1 MPTPTTWNTFSLQAA
16 MQGVRVGFQNS
27 TNVFDDTATGV
38 LDKWQS
44 KELTSEGEVVQ
55 YRVIIK
61 DITVYCNESGVPYD
75 TTGVAAAFPGYTTSA
90 LKLYQPEG
98 ASTRDTG
105 AKNVTRAIIGGEDSD
120 GNAVISSLEPR
131 DYYAMHIL
139 AHMLRNIAKPDQ
151 SDVGNITYFCSAAY
165 RWAQGMMNA
174 AAAARTNIPVA
185 QDEVNMRGA
194 STLDQLVEKL
204 TEAIEGGGG
213 GGGTDPNAVHYY
225 NLENGD
231 VKIDG
236 YLEAQQLNANW
247 LLLWDQDSQYESDPY
262 EHYLSVDNDV
272 LKLDGDAVTTK
283 LKINGSPATV
293 ISPDSD
299 GAITII
305 GTGGTTVTA
314 GNNSITI
321 NSSGGGG
328 GWSPSQGGSQITNE
342 DIATGAVTNANISS
356 AAANRIQK
364 NKLHDNV
371 GDNYVSTSSITR
383 LLTVLRNINIPIIGS
398 VDTNSHKF
406 LFWSPVAYVDSA
418 SGIGSGTK
426 YFYYNGQFDIQG
438 SSSKVVNPILVSVN
452 TVISLCVQTYNNQAL
467 VWVYNSAS
475 GPTTGPVISYNSDI
489 EAIENAARNLITH
502 SSSSG
507 TTAEKTK
514 DELEVDL
521 FVSP

>member
-1 MPTPTTWNTFSLQAA
+1 MSTWNTFSLQAA

-272 LKLDGDAVTTK
+272 LKLDG
-283 LKINGSPATV
+283 SPV
-293 ISPDSD
+293 
-299 GAITII
+299 
-305 GTGGTTVTA
+305 
-314 GNNSITI
+314 
-321 NSSGGGG
+321 GGGG
-328 GWSPSQGGSQITNE
+328 GWTPNNGSTVDTVDMADGAVTTAKINSK
-342 DIATGAVTNANISS
+342 AVTNA
-356 AAANRIQK
+356 
-364 NKLHDNV
+364 KLNDNV
-371 GDNYVSTSSITR
+371 NASYLSFTDACNLGNVVAGVTKGVFNVKRTVERGTGIATHVFYITRMLTSTDPFGSGEYFFVKTGSQTVQGISNPLFYHVKSGSYHLIQQVIVQDGSSYYPVYYVESSTPSSGNGLQRTGSSITVATSNTCIDAAIQSLQAK
-383 LLTVLRNINIPIIGS
+383 LLDSISNYVNDSML
-398 VDTNSHKF
+398 F
-406 LFWSPVAYVDSA
+406 LSESDFDSA
-418 SGIGSGTK
+418 SLR
-426 YFYYNGQFDIQG
+426 YYVPL
-438 SSSKVVNPILVSVN
+438 VV
-452 TVISLCVQTYNNQAL
+452 
-467 VWVYNSAS
+467 
-475 GPTTGPVISYNSDI
+475 
-489 EAIENAARNLITH
+489 
-502 SSSSG
+502 
-507 TTAEKTK
+507 
-514 DELEVDL
+514 
-521 FVSP
+521 

>member
-44 KELTSEGEVVQ
+44 KELTSEGEVAQ

-105 AKNVTRAIIGGEDSD
+105 AKNVTRALIGGEDLD

-272 LKLDGDAVTTK
+272 LKLDG
-283 LKINGSPATV
+283 SPV
-293 ISPDSD
+293 
-299 GAITII
+299 
-305 GTGGTTVTA
+305 
-314 GNNSITI
+314 
-321 NSSGGGG
+321 GGGG
-328 GWSPSQGGSQITNE
+328 GWTPNNGSTVDTVDMADGAVTTAKISSKAVTNGKLADEVKDTYISVTSLNNFFSALNNVIGTTFIKQLLSTHQYMFWVYPTHIDTLGSNAMFLFYAGTISGCRYGNLTNPVLYYTGSTLQVCVLVSGSSDPVYWTFSPSRTECAQTSIQYSIDDTSTNGKITQAVGHVVSFTWDSTPTKLISQIT
-342 DIATGAVTNANISS
+342 DLNI
-356 AAANRIQK
+356 
-364 NKLHDNV
+364 
-371 GDNYVSTSSITR
+371 
-383 LLTVLRNINIPIIGS
+383 
-398 VDTNSHKF
+398 
-406 LFWSPVAYVDSA
+406 
-418 SGIGSGTK
+418 TK
-426 YFYYNGQFDIQG
+426 YI
-438 SSSKVVNPILVSVN
+438 
-452 TVISLCVQTYNNQAL
+452 NNQL
-467 VWVYNSAS
+467 
-475 GPTTGPVISYNSDI
+475 
-489 EAIENAARNLITH
+489 
-502 SSSSG
+502 
-507 TTAEKTK
+507 
-514 DELEVDL
+514 
-521 FVSP
+521 